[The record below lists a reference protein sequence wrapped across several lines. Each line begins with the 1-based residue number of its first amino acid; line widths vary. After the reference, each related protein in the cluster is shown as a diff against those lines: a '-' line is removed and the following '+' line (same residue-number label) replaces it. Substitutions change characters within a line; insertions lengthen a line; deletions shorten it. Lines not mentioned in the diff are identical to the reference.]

1 MANVQKFY
9 AHYNVDTKR
18 IYGVAN
24 HKSPETGIEITRTE
38 FLDFVSGAKDFHN
51 YTVSKK
57 SLVLFN
63 ELISE
68 PSNSIFFLIKD
79 KPKKKTELIVDWN
92 LKDACWSF
100 SMLDEYKSSAVDTMS
115 AQALFFVVS
124 KENFNLL
131 FKCIIINIAD
141 LVAGPVIVPFSTEVE
156 YELSKI
162 ELATRFTFKSYGLNI
177 YD

>member
-9 AHYNVDTKR
+9 AHYNVDTKK
-18 IYGVAN
+18 IYGIAN
-24 HKSPETGIEITRTE
+24 HKSTETAIEITRTE
-38 FLDFVSGAKDFHN
+38 FLDFLSGAKDFHN

-57 SLVLFN
+57 SLVLPN
-63 ELISE
+63 ELIAE

-79 KPKKKTELIVDWN
+79 KPKKKTELTVDWN
-92 LKDACWSF
+92 LKDKYWKF
-100 SMLDEYKSSAVDTMS
+100 SILDEYKSSAVDTMS
-115 AQALFFVVS
+115 DQESFFVVS

-131 FKCIIINIAD
+131 FKTIIINISD
-141 LVAGPVIVPFSTEVE
+141 LVAGTVIVPFSTEVE
-156 YELSKI
+156 QDLSKI

>member
-1 MANVQKFY
+1 MAKVQKFY
-9 AHYNVDTKR
+9 AHYNIDTKR
-18 IYGVAN
+18 IYGIAN
-24 HKSPETGIEITRTE
+24 HKSFEAGVEITRNE
-38 FLDFVSGAKDFHN
+38 FLDFVTGIKDFHH

-57 SLVLFN
+57 SLILFN
-63 ELISE
+63 EVIAT
-68 PSNSIFFLIKD
+68 PSNSIFFVINE

-92 LKDACWSF
+92 LKDTCWSF
-100 SMLDEYKSSAVDTMS
+100 SILDEYKASAIDEMS

-131 FKCIIINIAD
+131 FKTIIINIAD
-141 LVAGPVIVPFSTEVE
+141 LVAGTVIVPFSTEVE
-156 YELSKI
+156 HDLSKI